1 MIRDEAK
8 KILMSIQAAYPNY
21 KPPDK
26 SVAVDTWLC
35 MLEAYTYEHINAAL
49 KAYILSDTSGFPPSI
64 GQIIEKLNLIFSP
77 PELNEMEA
85 WGIVKKAISRST
97 YYAEEEFEKLPDI
110 LKRSIASPGQLREW
124 ATQENIDGRTLG
136 VIQSNFMR
144 TFRAVKEQHKE
155 MKKLSQD
162 LMGAIQEKEH
172 NKIES
177 KITGLVEEIYES

>member
-1 MIRDEAK
+1 
-8 KILMSIQAAYPNY
+8 MSIQAAYPNY

-26 SVAVDTWLC
+26 SVVIDMWVC
-35 MLEAYTYEHINAAL
+35 MLDSYSYEQVNAAL

-85 WGIVKKAISRST
+85 WGIVKKAISRSA

-124 ATQENIDGRTLG
+124 AIQEDIDGRTLS
-136 VIQSNFMR
+136 VMQSNFMR
-144 TFRAVKEQHKE
+144 TFRAVKEQQRE

-162 LMGAIQEKEH
+162 LVGTIEEKEYK
-172 NKIES
+172 KIGS
-177 KITGLVEEIYES
+177 KTH